1 MRYNLG
7 FELNN
12 VVATPVIL
20 NQKYI
25 RLSTCE
31 HRSTSK
37 LSPLKRIADLSS
49 ASQSYL

>member
-1 MRYNLG
+1 MIKCYMRYNLG

-25 RLSTCE
+25 RLSTCDSV
-31 HRSTSK
+31 RAQVYFKIVTTKKNS
-37 LSPLKRIADLSS
+37 
-49 ASQSYL
+49 